1 MMRYFLP
8 GWLCIGLVVF
18 VALCITHFAGH
29 RTWTTLGC
37 WSVWPAV
44 DSRDDRRLYLMDPT
58 AACKIMTSE
67 IERE

>member
-29 RTWTTLGC
+29 RTLGC
-37 WSVWPAV
+37 WSVWLAV
-44 DSRDDRRLYLMDPT
+44 NSRDDRRLYLMDPT
-58 AACKIMTSE
+58 ACKILSYE
-67 IERE
+67 IEGE